1 MSAMRGKPPHG
12 RLDKLVVD
20 QRLVVTTGG
29 GGRGRRRSQET
40 REPCRGAIRAGRVGH
55 APAVMPTT
63 ASAGGA
69 TGATSTSMA
78 SGMLARALEFLSA
91 ALVRRRLSRGRSLA
105 APPPPASPPR
115 PAMTSHLVH
124 DRTRC
129 SLLLRCQRTRCLAGV
144 SPPGSREEQRSNTLQ
159 WSRPRRRGRALGPAA
174 RQVPTGG
181 SIHPWGAAACR
192 RPHSE
197 RAFRMPPWA
206 RAAQEDQVAVAA
218 AAAVADRRPSRGVA
232 AGRRGSLHRLSFMPC
247 RHRRRRPRSSSRS
260 PPQ

>member
-91 ALVRRRLSRGRSLA
+91 ALVRRRLSLAAARSRRRKKDECTITSSTIGRVAASCAACAPAPSPSVAPQEAAKSSAVIPFNGRGQDAADGRSARRPGRSLRA
-105 APPPPASPPR
+105 AASIHGGRRRAAVLIRSGPSACR
-115 PAMTSHLVH
+115 H
-124 DRTRC
+124 
-129 SLLLRCQRTRCLAGV
+129 G
-144 SPPGSREEQRSNTLQ
+144 PG
-159 WSRPRRRGRALGPAA
+159 RPRRARWRRRRRRWWRIGTPAA
-174 RQVPTGG
+174 AWQRAGVAASTGSASCRAAAG
-181 SIHPWGAAACR
+181 GAAHGR
-192 RPHSE
+192 
-197 RAFRMPPWA
+197 
-206 RAAQEDQVAVAA
+206 
-218 AAAVADRRPSRGVA
+218 A
-232 AGRRGSLHRLSFMPC
+232 AGRRLYE
-247 RHRRRRPRSSSRS
+247 
-260 PPQ
+260 

>member
-29 GGRGRRRSQET
+29 GGRGRRRRRSQET

-78 SGMLARALEFLSA
+78 SGMVARALEFLGRAGSAPSLGASA
-91 ALVRRRLSRGRSLA
+91 AARS
-105 APPPPASPPR
+105 PPALQ
-115 PAMTSHLVH
+115 MTSHLVH
-124 DRTRC
+124 DRTRLPC
-129 SLLLRCQRTRCLAGV
+129 AAAHPLPVAECRPRK
-144 SPPGSREEQRSNTLQ
+144 SREEQRSNTLQ

-206 RAAQEDQVAVAA
+206 RAAQEDQVAAA
-218 AAAVADRRPSRGVA
+218 AAAVVADRRPSRGVA

-247 RHRRRRPRSSSRS
+247 RRRRRRPRSSSRS